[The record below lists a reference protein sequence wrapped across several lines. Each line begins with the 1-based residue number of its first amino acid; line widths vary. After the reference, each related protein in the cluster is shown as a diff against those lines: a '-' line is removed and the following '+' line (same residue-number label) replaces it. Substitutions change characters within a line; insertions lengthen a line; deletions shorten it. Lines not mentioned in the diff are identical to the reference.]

1 MLKSLRENIEWFK
14 NNSDYVY
21 LDSAATSLKPQSVL
35 DYVNYY
41 CNNICTNPH
50 NDDSNFA
57 HQPHLVMNSTKE
69 KIAKVIGT
77 THDSIVFTP
86 GATYSLNYA
95 AKFLK
100 PFIFE
105 GDEIVLTNAE
115 HASNLLPWF
124 DINDEFKSLHKPIN
138 IKYVEVDYKSDNI
151 KSFLDKINERTKVVA
166 FANETNLIGNSID
179 AIKLAR
185 EIKKINPN
193 IFVVVDGT
201 QYLAHKKINLLDS
214 NIDFFCGSAH
224 KMLGPSGIGFL
235 YINKNLIEKVKPY
248 IVGGGMNFEI
258 KRNYYSLLSGTA
270 KFEPGTPNIM
280 GIYGWNKAL
289 DYYLH
294 DDLNEVIQSIYQLK
308 HYLDNELE
316 KIDGIKV
323 LNKGI
328 NSFNSIFVCDGIFS
342 QDYSSYLGSKKII
355 VRSGLSCA
363 KLANEV
369 IKHDHVIR
377 SSYHFYTNKN
387 DVDKLIKA
395 AKEFKKEDI
404 LNGLL

>member
-1 MLKSLRENIEWFK
+1 MLKNLRDNIEWFK

-21 LDSAATSLKPQSVL
+21 LDSAATSLKPKNVL

-57 HQPHLVMNSTKE
+57 HQPHLVMNNTKE
-69 KIAKVIGT
+69 KIGKLIGVNA
-77 THDSIVFTP
+77 DSIVFTP
-86 GATYSLNYA
+86 GATYSLNYVA
-95 AKFLK
+95 NFLK
-100 PFIFE
+100 PFFSE

-124 DINDEFKSLHKPIN
+124 DIHEEFNSKNQPIK
-138 IKYVEVDYKSDNI
+138 IRYVEVEYKSDNI
-151 KSFLDKINERTKVVA
+151 QNFLSQINEKTKVVA

-179 AIKLAR
+179 AIKLAK
-185 EIKKINPN
+185 EIRKINPN
-193 IFVVVDGT
+193 IFIVVDGT
-201 QYLAHKKINLLDS
+201 QYLAHKRIYLADS

-235 YINKNLIEKVKPY
+235 YIDKKLIEKLKPY

-258 KRNYYSLLSGTA
+258 KRNYYSLLAGTA
-270 KFEPGTPNIM
+270 KFEAGTPNIM

-289 DYYLH
+289 DYYFQ
-294 DDLNEVIQSIYQLK
+294 DDLEQVIKSIYDLK

-316 KIDGIKV
+316 KIDGITV

-328 NSFNSIFVCDGIFS
+328 DSFNSIFVSEGIFS

-377 SSYHFYTNKN
+377 SSYHFYTIKS
-387 DVDKLIKA
+387 DVDKLIEA